1 MAKANEISADAD
13 TIDRQ
18 VGAKIKNLRRHLCF
32 TQKEIAKAL
41 GVTYQQ
47 IQKYENG
54 KNHIAAGKI
63 YQIAQLLKVPVQTFF
78 PGRQLGE
85 FEPVTTKRLRMMR
98 IVAALDEPHHDD
110 MLRLLRALERMVLG
124 VSSGD

>member
-1 MAKANEISADAD
+1 MAKANEMSAEAD

-18 VGAKIKNLRRHLCF
+18 VGAKIKNLRKHLCF
-32 TQKEIAKAL
+32 TQEEVAEAL
-41 GVTYQQ
+41 GVSYQQ

-63 YQIAQLLKVPVQTFF
+63 YQIAQLLKVPVQSLF

-98 IVAALDEPHHDD
+98 IVAALDEQHHDD

>member
-1 MAKANEISADAD
+1 MAKANELPEGDVS
-13 TIDRQ
+13 IDRQ
-18 VGAKIKNLRRHLCF
+18 VGEKIKNLRKHLCF
-32 TQKEIAKAL
+32 TQEEVAEAL
-41 GVTYQQ
+41 GVTSQQ
-47 IQKYENG
+47 IQKFEGGSNR
-54 KNHIAAGKI
+54 ISAGRL
-63 YQIAQLLKVPVQTFF
+63 YQIALLLKVPVQTFF

-85 FEPVTTKRLRMMR
+85 FEPVTTKRLRIMR

>member
-1 MAKANEISADAD
+1 MAKADEMSADAD
-13 TIDRQ
+13 NINRQ
-18 VGAKIKNLRRHLCF
+18 VGAKIKSLRRHLCF
-32 TQKEIAKAL
+32 KQGEVAEAL
-41 GVTYQQ
+41 GVTFQQ
-47 IQKYENG
+47 IQKYESGGNR
-54 KNHIAAGKI
+54 IPADRL
-63 YQIAQLLKVPVQTFF
+63 YQIALLLKVPVQTLF

-110 MLRLLRALERMVLG
+110 MLRLLRALERMILG